1 MVDSAKPASPADLP
15 RALFVCVR
23 GAGRSV
29 MAATLWQAAGGA
41 ARARGSSPAGTVYP
55 EAVEALAELGL
66 TPGVS
71 VPSKVSPEDLR
82 WAELVIRIDCSS
94 EVEIPPGFRTLDW
107 LLPIPSG
114 QGLEGMR
121 GLRDAIRDR
130 IAVEVE
136 LRGG

>member
-1 MVDSAKPASPADLP
+1 MVDPSKGAPRADLP
-15 RALFVCVR
+15 RALFVCVK

-41 ARARGSSPAGTVYP
+41 ARARGKSPADTVYP

-66 TPGVS
+66 TPRVS
-71 VPSKVSPEDLR
+71 VPSKISPEDLR
-82 WAELVIRIDCSS
+82 WAELVIRIDCSN
-94 EVEIPPGFRTLDW
+94 EVEVPPGSRTLDW
-107 LLPIPSG
+107 SLPVPSG

-130 IAVEVE
+130 IAVEAQPP
-136 LRGG
+136 RG